1 MDLYRK
7 EENVLTLNAVKAKW
21 DANNPPSVPLTY
33 KKSEFLVENPKHKTK
48 TEILDEL
55 KKEARIKCGLTS
67 LSAMYITK
75 ENDKMLP
82 SLSYK
87 QKPKFQTGGELKD
100 SIKKLKMKNEG
111 KIYQK
116 NCKTHKDIVGRIK
129 ELEDA
134 AFRIK
139 EMQKDNPRFMD
150 KIERFKQENLEH
162 YSKTFGNIAIGVHGK
177 ELPKFSENDK
187 EWWRHSR
194 GYEECPAFIN
204 TKQLQQTRKGFDVSM
219 ILISPMV

>member
-1 MDLYRK
+1 MDQYRR
-7 EENVLTLNAVKAKW
+7 EENVRTLNAVKSKW
-21 DANNPPSVPLTY
+21 DANNPPSVPLSY

-67 LSAMYITK
+67 LSTVYITK

-82 SLSYK
+82 SLSY
-87 QKPKFQTGGELKD
+87 QHKPKFQTGVELKE
-100 SIKKLKMKNEG
+100 SIKKLKMKNED

-116 NCKTHKDIVGRIK
+116 NSKTHKDIVGRIQ

-139 EMQKDNPRFMD
+139 EMKRDNPKFMD
-150 KIERFKQENLEH
+150 KIERFKKENLEH
-162 YSKTFGNIAIGVHGK
+162 YSKTFGNITIGVHGK
-177 ELPKFSENDK
+177 ELPKFSEHDK
-187 EWWRHSR
+187 EWWRQSR
-194 GYEECPAFIN
+194 GYEEFPAYIN
-204 TKQLQQTRKGFDVSM
+204 TKQLQQSRKGFDVS
-219 ILISPMV
+219 